1 MGHSKGRPKGKFILM
16 SVYIKNTEI
25 SQIDDLMIH
34 LKLIEKQ
41 EQDKPKTSSR
51 REVIKIR
58 AKIKEIKT
66 TKTIQRINK
75 TKALFF
81 EKTNPWQI

>member
-41 EQDKPKTSSR
+41 EQDKPKTS
-51 REVIKIR
+51 K
-58 AKIKEIKT
+58 
-66 TKTIQRINK
+66 
-75 TKALFF
+75 
-81 EKTNPWQI
+81 